1 MCVFFILLFSF
12 EGPIP
17 RRSIFFP
24 MSAGEMICNVYFYI
38 AQLTTL
44 SGGLKQAA
52 DSKLTHDVSSY
63 ARGPGAALTNCTRDP
78 GAYSNFKFAF
88 LRCCSSKITQ

>member
-1 MCVFFILLFSF
+1 MCVFFTLLFSF

-17 RRSIFFP
+17 RRSIFFSYVSWRNDMQCIFLYSP
-24 MSAGEMICNVYFYI
+24 VNY
-38 AQLTTL
+38 L

-52 DSKLTHDVSSY
+52 DFKLTHDVSSY

-78 GAYSNFKFAF
+78 GAYSNFQFVF

>member
-1 MCVFFILLFSF
+1 MCFLHYCSILKGQYPDVVF
-12 EGPIP
+12 
-17 RRSIFFP
+17 FFP
-24 MSAGEMICNVYFYI
+24 MSAGEMICNAYFYI

-52 DSKLTHDVSSY
+52 DFKLTHDVSSY

-78 GAYSNFKFAF
+78 GAYSNFQFVF